1 MDCANLGFL
10 VLGETM
16 KVYISSSD
24 SVLHVLYDDKYCSE
38 YFGGDFL
45 EEWGTEFPE
54 ELYLEYEE
62 VNNKF
67 MFVQEKISK
76 FLKENK

>member
-1 MDCANLGFL
+1 M
-10 VLGETM
+10 V

-24 SVLHVLYDDKYCSE
+24 SVLHVLYDDKCCSE
-38 YFGGDFL
+38 YFGDDFL

-62 VNNKF
+62 IYNKF
-67 MFVQEKISK
+67 MSVQNKISK
-76 FLKENK
+76 FLKEKQDE